1 MKKFSDLNLSDSVM
15 RVLPELGFESPSPIQ
30 EKAIPLL
37 IEKRQDFIG
46 LAQTGTGKTAAFGL
60 PLLDWIDPDLKHTQ
74 ALILAPTRELGQQ
87 IGEQLAI
94 FSKYLPNIQTQTVYG
109 GASIVDQMRSIKR
122 RTPQIVIATPG
133 RLLDLIRRKALN
145 LSEIKFVVLDEADE
159 MLNMGFK
166 EDIDDILSNTG
177 EDKNT
182 WLFSAT
188 MPKEILHIVNSYMNN
203 PVEVKVST
211 GNQLNENIEHQYAIV
226 KSSDKFEGL
235 QRILDLEENF
245 RGVIFCRTRINTQ
258 QLADNLKK
266 SNYQAEALHGDLSQ
280 AQRDRVMKRFKDHSL
295 QVLVATDVAAR
306 GIDVNDLTHVVH
318 YALPDDAAYY
328 THRSGRTARAGKKG
342 ISLSMLTNRDVRKL
356 ESLERTLK
364 LKFNKITIPSADDI
378 VNIRLEKWAQSL
390 VDAKTET
397 KVNGQLL
404 TKVQMMLGT
413 LSFEELVEKLV
424 AIEISS
430 LNYDSRNKDL
440 NEDRQAS
447 RSSGSRDR
455 DGGRGRGRDG
465 GRDGGRGR
473 GRDSR
478 DGGRDRDR
486 GSRSSSDRG
495 SRSSSDRSSSRSSS
509 DRPQR
514 ARRSEGGDS
523 SPRFDGGART
533 GSAGR
538 DSKDGHR
545 FFINVGKMDGLS
557 KGELADFIAET
568 AKIRKSDVG
577 NIDLQN
583 NCSFFEVDKKN
594 STSISD
600 KFKGMFVEG
609 RGLRVNRDSK
619 K

>member
-109 GASIVDQMRSIKR
+109 GASIVDQMRNIKR

-188 MPKEILHIVNSYMNN
+188 MPKEIIHIVNSYMNN

-211 GNQLNENIEHQYAIV
+211 GNQLNENIEHQYAVV

-235 QRILDLEENF
+235 KRVLDLEENF
-245 RGVIFCRTRINTQ
+245 RGVIFCRTRIKTQ
-258 QLADNLKK
+258 QLADDLKK
-266 SNYQAEALHGDLSQ
+266 SKYQAEALHGDLSQ
-280 AQRDRVMKRFKDHSL
+280 AQRDRVMKRFKDHTL

-342 ISLSMLTNRDVRKL
+342 ISLSMLTNRDMRKL
-356 ESLERTLK
+356 ESLERNLK
-364 LKFNKITIPSADDI
+364 LKFNKITIPSSDDI
-378 VNIRLEKWAQSL
+378 VNIRLEKWAQNL
-390 VDAKTET
+390 VDTKSET
-397 KVNGQLL
+397 KINGQLL
-404 TKVQMMLGT
+404 TKIQMMLGT
-413 LSFEELVEKLV
+413 LSYEELVEKLV
-424 AIEISS
+424 AIEIAS
-430 LNYDSRNKDL
+430 LNYNSKGKDL
-440 NEDRQAS
+440 NEDRKAS
-447 RSSGSRDR
+447 RSSR
-455 DGGRGRGRDG
+455 DG
-465 GRDGGRGR
+465 
-473 GRDSR
+473 SK
-478 DGGRDRDR
+478 GRDRDR
-486 GSRSSSDRG
+486 GGRSRDR
-495 SRSSSDRSSSRSSS
+495 DRSSRASS
-509 DRPQR
+509 DRPKR
-514 ARRSEGGDS
+514 AKRSEGGEKSTRFESTKRS
-523 SPRFDGGART
+523 S
-533 GSAGR
+533 R
-538 DSKDGHR
+538 DSKHGQR
-545 FFINVGKMDGLS
+545 YFINVGKIDGLS
-557 KGELADFIAET
+557 KGELAEFIAET
-568 AKIRKSDVG
+568 AKIKKSDVG
-577 NIDLQN
+577 NIELQN
-583 NCSFFEVDKKN
+583 NCSFFEVDKKKA
-594 STSISD
+594 SSISD
-600 KFKGMFVEG
+600 KFKGIYVEG
-609 RGLRVNRDSK
+609 RELRVNRDSK

>member
-60 PLLDWIDPDLKHTQ
+60 PLLDWIDPDFKHTQ

-109 GASIVDQMRSIKR
+109 GASIVDQMRNIKR

-133 RLLDLIRRKALN
+133 RLLDLIRRKALS

-188 MPKEILHIVNSYMNN
+188 MPKEIIHIVNSYMNN

-211 GNQLNENIEHQYAIV
+211 GNQLNENIDHQYAIV

-306 GIDVNDLTHVVH
+306 GIDVNDLKHVVH

-378 VNIRLEKWAQSL
+378 VNIRLEKWAQNL
-390 VDAKTET
+390 VDTKAET
-397 KVNGQLL
+397 KINGQLL

-424 AIEISS
+424 AIEIGS
-430 LNYDSRNKDL
+430 LNYDSRSKDL
-440 NEDRQAS
+440 NEDRKAS

-455 DGGRGRGRDG
+455 DGGRGRDRD
-465 GRDGGRGR
+465 RGRGR

-486 GSRSSSDRG
+486 GSRSTSDRN
-495 SRSSSDRSSSRSSS
+495 SSRSSS

-523 SPRFDGGART
+523 SPRFDGGKRG

-545 FFINVGKMDGLS
+545 FFINVGKMDGLT
-557 KGELADFIAET
+557 KGELADFISET

-600 KFKGMFVEG
+600 KFKGMYVEG
-609 RGLRVNRDSK
+609 RELRVNRDSK